1 MHTDLYDVVLY
12 GSSLLCSFIFIPF
25 TYFFSDDKIEYIQ
38 PIENGWRIRI
48 MNSIKYTIVFLL
60 FCSVLIIS
68 GLFFK
73 QSDATYDLMNQNN
86 KLKWIKSVLDT
97 DHFGDKSIAFVISIF
112 SIFGMLFLIL
122 YTGYGLGALPFYLIY
137 GKKSLASTHER
148 FEMNRA
154 QKRDRIRSLQEKQNL
169 KGQLSTK
176 EKKELIKL
184 KEEEE
189 DMTKK
194 MDKISNV
201 IKSDQVFNKILY
213 ILTPFRLLIGVI
225 CLSMSLL
232 IFISL
237 LITSIDK
244 QLHSSC
250 GLNCGYVINE
260 TNYTNYI
267 DYALRHLSS
276 YFHADYLLFAVINC
290 YVFFCSI
297 YGFVKLSIR
306 IFCITVSI

>member
-1 MHTDLYDVVLY
+1 
-12 GSSLLCSFIFIPF
+12 
-25 TYFFSDDKIEYIQ
+25 
-38 PIENGWRIRI
+38 
-48 MNSIKYTIVFLL
+48 
-60 FCSVLIIS
+60 
-68 GLFFK
+68 
-73 QSDATYDLMNQNN
+73 MNQND

-97 DHFGDKSIAFVISIF
+97 EHFGHKLIAFVISVF

-122 YTGYGLGALPFYLIY
+122 YTGYGLGSLPFYLIY

-154 QKRDRIRSLQEKQNL
+154 QKRDRIRSLQEKENR

-176 EKKELIKL
+176 ERKELFKL

-201 IKSDQVFNKILY
+201 IKSDQVINKILF
-213 ILTPFRLLIGVI
+213 ILTPFRLLIGIV
-225 CLSMSLL
+225 CLAMSSL

-237 LITSIDK
+237 LATSIDK

-250 GLNCGYVINE
+250 GLHCGYVINE

-267 DYALRHLSS
+267 DYALRHLSAF
-276 YFHADYLLFAVINC
+276 FHTDYLLFAVINC
-290 YVFFCSI
+290 YVFMCSI
-297 YGFVKLSIR
+297 YGFVKLSIK
-306 IFCITVSI
+306 IFCITVSLSTNNLIIVFL